1 MNTLKSKL
9 IKLIMTGLLV
19 LTAFAFISCG
29 GNQAPED
36 NSENNSE
43 NNSED
48 DVETVSGTESIGK
61 TQAQAEAEIEALG
74 DYEICSKYKAVDDDE
89 VSETT
94 WVVGTKGDTIWAST
108 NESGLA
114 YKTVDDTVHCY
125 SSSTEDN
132 ITTYTYDYSLPA
144 STDIQSSLN
153 EVKLALANWFYF
165 AYAYDGQLTKV
176 GPATVAGRTCTHYT
190 YSSTSVVPGAYATVK
205 YDIYIDNATG
215 INMKVVWEAN
225 SSEGNGYFSFEI
237 TSFKTD
243 NAVTA
248 PTLPDPEPASDE
260 D

>member
-29 GNQAPED
+29 ENQAPED

-43 NNSED
+43 D
-48 DVETVSGTESIGK
+48 DVETVNGTASIGK
-61 TQAQAEAEIEALG
+61 TQAQAEAAIEALG

-114 YKTVDDTVHCY
+114 YKTVGDTVYCY

-176 GPATVAGRTCTHYT
+176 GPATVAGRPCTHYT
-190 YSSTSVVPGAYATVK
+190 YSNAAVGIGAYAAVK
-205 YDIYIDNATG
+205 YDIYIDDATG
-215 INMKVVWEAN
+215 LNLKVKWEAKT
-225 SSEGNGYFSFEI
+225 SEGNGSFGFEV

-243 NAVTA
+243 NDVTA
-248 PTLPDPEPASDE
+248 PTLPDPEPE
-260 D
+260 DD

>member
-19 LTAFAFISCG
+19 LTAFAFIACG

-43 NNSED
+43 D
-48 DVETVSGTESIGK
+48 DVETVSGTASIGK
-61 TQAQAEAEIEALG
+61 TQAQADAAIEALG
-74 DYEICSKYKAVDDDE
+74 DYEICSKCKTVDDDE

-114 YKTVDDTVHCY
+114 YKTVDDTVYCY
-125 SSSTEDN
+125 SLSTEDN
-132 ITTYTYDYSLPA
+132 ITTYTYDCSLPA

-153 EVKLALANWFYF
+153 AVKLAMTNWFYF

-176 GPATVAGRTCTHYT
+176 GPATVAGRPCTHYT
-190 YSSTSVVPGAYATVK
+190 YSDTAVVPGAYAAVK

-215 INMKVVWEAN
+215 LNLKVKWEAKT
-225 SSEGNGYFSFEI
+225 SSGNGSFGFEV
-237 TSFKTD
+237 TSFKTGD
-243 NAVTA
+243 DVTA
-248 PTLPDPEPASDE
+248 PTLKDPEPASDE